1 MIWWGSCVP
10 LTNAGLRESGNLAF
24 FLNSVGPV
32 TNTHVMWD
40 EYFHG
45 QHGSLWDYIARTPLP
60 AGALQVGLRVPRDS
74 VHLFAPPG
82 PDQHAAEIFAPFSA
96 GVCRDARRSVLLG
109 ARRIRRRAH
118 RGSAP
123 AFSVEPAARVCP
135 PTPRTT
141 IWPTAPRVAL
151 QWNEQEFSA
160 TLARADRVA
169 SAAKSDDAETLQ
181 VVQEIFDYASRLELR
196 RAQHHRKATGM
207 NKTTELAA
215 HVRTELAKAVVG
227 QRESLDQLLLV
238 MLVGGHALVEGVP
251 GLAKTLAVK
260 ALAHIFQLKF
270 QRVQCTPDLM
280 PADILGANVY
290 NLSSSTFNLH
300 RGPIFTDLL
309 LVDEIN
315 RTPPRTQSALL
326 EAMEEK
332 QVTIDGTRYE
342 LSKSFAV
349 FATQNPVEFEGTYPL
364 PEAQL
369 DRFLVKIRIS
379 YPDAEQEAQVLQNYQ
394 DGFDPRDLQR
404 MNFSVV
410 PLEVLL
416 AARQEVAA
424 VRVEPALFKYIVTLV
439 ARTRNSAAVSL
450 GASPRAAISLM
461 LFAKA
466 IAATEDRDYL
476 IPDDVKQAAPPILR
490 HRIVLKPEADLEG
503 MTADQVVR
511 EIVRSVEVPK

>member
-1 MIWWGSCVP
+1 
-10 LTNAGLRESGNLAF
+10 
-24 FLNSVGPV
+24 
-32 TNTHVMWD
+32 
-40 EYFHG
+40 
-45 QHGSLWDYIARTPLP
+45 
-60 AGALQVGLRVPRDS
+60 
-74 VHLFAPPG
+74 
-82 PDQHAAEIFAPFSA
+82 
-96 GVCRDARRSVLLG
+96 
-109 ARRIRRRAH
+109 
-118 RGSAP
+118 
-123 AFSVEPAARVCP
+123 
-135 PTPRTT
+135 
-141 IWPTAPRVAL
+141 
-151 QWNEQEFSA
+151 
-160 TLARADRVA
+160 
-169 SAAKSDDAETLQ
+169 
-181 VVQEIFDYASRLELR
+181 
-196 RAQHHRKATGM
+196 M
-207 NKTTELAA
+207 NKVTELAA
-215 HVRTELAKAVVG
+215 HVRGELSKAVVG

-280 PADILGANVY
+280 PADILGANVF
-290 NLSSSTFNLH
+290 NLSTSAFVLH

-369 DRFLVKIRIS
+369 DRFLVKIRIG

-394 DGFDPRDLQR
+394 DGFDPRDLRR
-404 MNFSVV
+404 MNFSTV
-410 PLEVLL
+410 PLEALL
-416 AARQEVAA
+416 AAQQETAA
-424 VRVEPALFKYIVTLV
+424 VRVEPALFRYIVTLV
-439 ARTRNSAAVSL
+439 ARTRNSTAVSL

-466 IAATEDRDYL
+466 IAATEGRDYL
-476 IPDDVKQAAPPILR
+476 IPDDIKVAAPPILR
-490 HRIVLKPEADLEG
+490 HRLVLKPEADLEG